1 MKLIDEFLH
10 LKCSGDVLNAAG
22 PMRQAAK
29 EISESMSLLWQIKST
44 ILREPMKYHIVDL
57 CAGNALTSITAVH
70 LLPII
75 SATAIDI
82 KPRARVSHLEVKRFR
97 YVQGDIY
104 DDLLWMGFPRPFIVV
119 SAHPCGELAR
129 VIVVKASEERF
140 AVMPCCLPKRMPDS
154 PTEKFITGKLG
165 KYTAWAFCLARLSG
179 GEVTEARQC
188 LSPARL
194 VVKKGLA

>member
-1 MKLIDEFLH
+1 MKLVDEFLS

-22 PMRQAAK
+22 PVKNAAK
-29 EISESMSLLWQIKST
+29 EISESMSLIHAVKST

-57 CAGNALTSITAVH
+57 CAGNALTSIIAIH

-119 SAHPCGELAR
+119 SSHPCGDLAR
-129 VIVVKASEERF
+129 VIVIKASEERF
-140 AVMPCCLPKRMPDS
+140 AVMPCCLPKKLPDS
-154 PTEKFITGKLG
+154 STERFVAGKLG
-165 KYTAWAFCLARLSG
+165 KYAAWAFCLARLSG
-179 GEVTEARQC
+179 GEITEARHC

-194 VVKKGLA
+194 MVKKGLA

>member
-29 EISESMSLLWQIKST
+29 EISESMSLIHVVKSI
-44 ILREPMKYHIVDL
+44 ILREPMKHHVVDL
-57 CAGNALTSITAVH
+57 CAGNALTSLTAIH

-82 KPRARVSHLEVKRFR
+82 KPRARVSHMEAKRFH

-104 DDLLWMGFPRPFIVV
+104 DDLLWMGFPRPAIFV
-119 SAHPCGELAR
+119 SSHPCGDLAR
-129 VIVVKASEERF
+129 VIVMKASEERF

-154 PTEKFITGKLG
+154 PTEKFIAGKLG
-165 KYTAWAFCLARLSG
+165 KYAAWAFCLARLSG
-179 GEVTEARQC
+179 GEITEARHC

-194 VVKKGLA
+194 VVKKGLI